1 MSWCLEMINSKS
13 TERINASHYCVQN
26 ILYTYRDKNNK
37 SDTKLNKT
45 LCKAH
50 KKELIDTILSYLL
63 NWLAL
68 VSGNHE
74 QHVYKESQ
82 PVSLLCTEARII
94 SLIQNRMRIYARR
107 IRKKLTRFC
116 HVC

>member
-68 VSGNHE
+68 VSGNYE

-82 PVSLLCTEARII
+82 PVSLLCTEYIVHLQR
-94 SLIQNRMRIYARR
+94 QE
-107 IRKKLTRFC
+107 
-116 HVC
+116 